1 MKKILFLF
9 GVLAI
14 GFTGCKNC
22 GTCEWEM
29 DIPQMTSPVTFK
41 REKMKVEYCGKDWR
55 TAKKNYKENPN
66 GLGDGTA
73 VYYNYKCKGNG
84 LF

>member
-22 GTCEWEM
+22 GTCTYETRLPN
-29 DIPQMTSPVTFK
+29 PQTLVIETTQYSQ
-41 REKMKVEYCGKDWR
+41 EYCGKDWR
-55 TAKKNYKENPN
+55 TMNKNAKANTELN
-66 GLGDGTA
+66 GFL
-73 VYYNYKCKGNG
+73 NLKCKGNG